1 MGYGGRIGCGPDR
14 EGRYTP
20 DGDGFCG
27 GRSAGLPGQRGR
39 KWPGCGRTDALI
51 ALHTRRGVGRRRS
64 GQLPDTVLPDLHR
77 AEQEQEEDE
86 LG

>member
-1 MGYGGRIGCGPDR
+1 MGDGSRIGCGPDR
-14 EGRYTP
+14 EGRDAP
-20 DGDGFCG
+20 DGNGFCG

-39 KWPGCGRTDALI
+39 KWPRCGRTDALI
-51 ALHTRRGVGRRRS
+51 PLHSCRGVRRLRS
-64 GQLPDTVLPDLHR
+64 GQLPDTILPDLHR